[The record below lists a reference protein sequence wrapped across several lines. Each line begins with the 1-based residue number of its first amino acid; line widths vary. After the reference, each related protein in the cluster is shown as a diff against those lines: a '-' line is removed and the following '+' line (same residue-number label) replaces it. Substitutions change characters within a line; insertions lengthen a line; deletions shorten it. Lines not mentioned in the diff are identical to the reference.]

1 MQGPELKEIAA
12 LSREEK
18 GYADGLREV
27 SDPTAAYLQG
37 NLKAYG
43 QILQDDQVKATLQQR
58 TAAVISKEWF
68 VEAGGESAAE
78 AQAADFV
85 RAELMSI
92 DFDAA
97 CKKMLAGIFY
107 GYAVC
112 EILWAK
118 KGAKIGL
125 ADLVVRRRDRF
136 RLGDQGEIWLLKQG
150 YDKVL
155 MPAHKFWSFATGADD
170 DETPHGIGLA
180 HWLYWPCR
188 FKREGINAWVDFLD
202 NYASPTAVARYEPQ
216 QDGQR
221 DDAEK
226 LQKMLASLSRRKS
239 IAHVKGIEI
248 EILETKRSG
257 KAEFGELHER
267 MERAISKIV
276 LSQTM
281 TTDDGSSLAQGQVH
295 ESVRDEVVKA
305 DSDLLCSSFNRD
317 VIAPLCAWNFPNVA
331 PPKVWRRLESDPDL
345 KQQAERDALIVGMGF
360 VPTQEYID
368 ETYGAGA
375 FVPAQEADQA
385 VRQDTAALAQ
395 PARPKAPETVAEQLS
410 AVAAPLEDEM
420 IAAVRDLVF
429 DPQITNMTE
438 LSERLLSLYP
448 SLNID
453 DLAEVMGE
461 ALALAELKGLV
472 DEAGD

>member
-18 GYADGLREV
+18 GYADSLREV
-27 SDPTAAYLQG
+27 NDPTAAYLQG
-37 NLKAYG
+37 NLAAYG

-107 GYAVC
+107 GYAIC

-118 KGAKIGL
+118 KGTQIGL

-155 MPAHKFWSFATGADD
+155 MPANKFWAFATGADD

-202 NYASPTAVARYEPQ
+202 SYASPTAIARYDSGNEN
-216 QDGQR
+216 QR
-221 DDAEK
+221 DDVQQ
-226 LQKMLASLSRRKS
+226 LQKLLHSMARHKA

-248 EILETKRSG
+248 ELLEAKRSG

-317 VIAPLCAWNFPNVA
+317 VIAPLCSWNFPNVA

-360 VPTQEYID
+360 APTQDYID

-375 FVPAQEADQA
+375 FVAVQGADQA

-395 PARPKAPETVAEQLS
+395 PASKKAPETTAEQLS

-429 DPQITNMTE
+429 DPQISNMTE

-453 DLAEVMGE
+453 DLAEAMGE